1 MEWEEVRCLTFVRSC
16 LEILHIFI
24 FSIKRDPSL
33 MIKVKNMSSL
43 AMMHVPKVTS
53 FIIQPQERLL
63 LVEMLNFKKKA
74 HVKEIPKRKNI
85 MIFFPIFEEEE
96 EELIREV
103 LQEQTTPPPSPT
115 SSRDDP
121 SSLEANSSKR
131 ILLCK

>member
-1 MEWEEVRCLTFVRSC
+1 
-16 LEILHIFI
+16 
-24 FSIKRDPSL
+24 

-63 LVEMLNFKKKA
+63 LVEMLNFMKKA

-96 EELIREV
+96 EEELISEV

-115 SSRDDP
+115 SSHDDP

>member
-1 MEWEEVRCLTFVRSC
+1 MFVRSC

-63 LVEMLNFKKKA
+63 LVEMLNFMKKE
-74 HVKEIPKRKNI
+74 HVKEISKRKNI

-103 LQEQTTPPPSPT
+103 LQEQTT
-115 SSRDDP
+115 
-121 SSLEANSSKR
+121 
-131 ILLCK
+131 

>member
-1 MEWEEVRCLTFVRSC
+1 
-16 LEILHIFI
+16 
-24 FSIKRDPSL
+24 

-63 LVEMLNFKKKA
+63 LVEMLNFMKKA

-96 EELIREV
+96 EEEELISEV